1 MSAPVTTGRGATD
14 TRTGAPVRSAA
25 IGSGTGLADPA
36 DRQEPGRPADRSGV
50 RNARRASRPLRCVS
64 TWAAFAFILLVAV
77 AAVWPGLLAPQDPL
91 AIDLGNG
98 FAAPSAHHL
107 LGTDQSGRD
116 VYARVVHGAGQSV
129 LIGVGA
135 TALGLAGAVVL
146 GLLGALGGR
155 VIDGVVT
162 RVIEVL
168 YAFPG
173 ILLALILIA
182 VFGSSAGTQILAV
195 GIATVPG
202 YARMVRGQVLAVR
215 HAPYV
220 QAERALGHSGA
231 RVLFRTL
238 LPNAFRP
245 LTVLVTLG
253 IGQAIVWASALGFLG
268 MGVQPPAPEWGAM
281 LNAGRNYLQQ
291 AWWLDFFPGVVIVL
305 LALSLTVVGRVL
317 QAVTRPGGS
326 A

>member
-1 MSAPVTTGRGATD
+1 MTTATIAPSEPRALQ
-14 TRTGAPVRSAA
+14 P
-25 IGSGTGLADPA
+25 DPA
-36 DRQEPGRPADRSGV
+36 PAEAGV
-50 RNARRASRPLRCVS
+50 RKVRRASHPLRRVS
-64 TWAAFAFILLVAV
+64 FWAAAAFIALVAT
-77 AAVWPGLLAPQDPL
+77 AALWPSLLAPQDPL
-91 AIDLGNG
+91 AIDLGKS
-98 FAAPSAHHL
+98 FDAPSAQHVF
-107 LGTDQSGRD
+107 GTDQSGRD
-116 VYARVVHGAGQSV
+116 VYSRVVHGAGQSV

-135 TALGLAGAVVL
+135 TALGLAGAVLLGVL
-146 GLLGALGGR
+146 GGLGGR
-155 VIDGVVT
+155 AVDAVVT

-195 GIATVPG
+195 GIATIPG

-215 HAPYV
+215 GAAYV
-220 QAERALGHSGA
+220 QAERALGHSSA
-231 RVLFRTL
+231 HVLFRTL

-291 AWWLDFFPGVVIVL
+291 AWWLDFWPGVVIVL
-305 LALSLTVVGRVL
+305 LALSLTAIGRAL
-317 QAVTRPGGS
+317 QTLTQPGGPR
-326 A
+326 

>member
-1 MSAPVTTGRGATD
+1 MTT
-14 TRTGAPVRSAA
+14 AA
-25 IGSGTGLADPA
+25 IAPSEPRALQPDPA
-36 DRQEPGRPADRSGV
+36 PAEAGV
-50 RNARRASRPLRCVS
+50 RTVRRASHPLRRVS
-64 TWAAFAFILLVAV
+64 FWVAAAFIALVAT
-77 AAVWPGLLAPQDPL
+77 AALWPSLLAPQDPL
-91 AIDLGNG
+91 AIDLGKS
-98 FAAPSAHHL
+98 FDAPSAQHVF
-107 LGTDQSGRD
+107 GTDQSGRD
-116 VYARVVHGAGQSV
+116 VYSRVVHGAGQSV

-135 TALGLAGAVVL
+135 TALGLAGAVLLGVL
-146 GLLGALGGR
+146 GGLGGR
-155 VIDGVVT
+155 AVDAVVT

-195 GIATVPG
+195 GIATIPG

-215 HAPYV
+215 GAAYV
-220 QAERALGHSGA
+220 QAEHALGHSSA
-231 RVLFRTL
+231 HVLFRTL

-291 AWWLDFFPGVVIVL
+291 AWWLDFWPGVVIVL
-305 LALSLTVVGRVL
+305 LALSLTAVGRAL
-317 QAVTRPGGS
+317 QTLTQPGGPR
-326 A
+326 

>member
-1 MSAPVTTGRGATD
+1 MSTTTVTAPPAPAGPVVTEPATGPAGAD
-14 TRTGAPVRSAA
+14 VR
-25 IGSGTGLADPA
+25 
-36 DRQEPGRPADRSGV
+36 E
-50 RNARRASRPLRCVS
+50 ARRASSPIRRVS
-64 TWAAFAFILLVAV
+64 FWLAAAFIGLVAL
-77 AAVWPGLLAPQDPL
+77 AAVWPSLLAPQDPL
-91 AIDLGNG
+91 AIDLGAS
-98 FAAPSAHHL
+98 FDAPSAAHVF
-107 LGTDQSGRD
+107 GTDQSGRD
-116 VYARVVHGAGQSV
+116 VYSRVVHGAGQSV
-129 LIGVGA
+129 SIGVGA
-135 TALGLAGAVVL
+135 TALGLAGALVL
-146 GLLGALGGR
+146 GVLGALGGR
-155 VIDGVVT
+155 AVDAVVT

-195 GIATVPG
+195 GIATIPG

-215 HAPYV
+215 GAPYV

-231 RVLFRTL
+231 HVLFHTL

-305 LALSLTVVGRVL
+305 LALSLTAVGR
-317 QAVTRPGGS
+317 AVQTLTQPGG
-326 A
+326 AR

>member
-1 MSAPVTTGRGATD
+1 MSTTSTVTAPPAPAAPVGLDPAAGP
-14 TRTGAPVRSAA
+14 TGA
-25 IGSGTGLADPA
+25 
-36 DRQEPGRPADRSGV
+36 GV
-50 RNARRASRPLRCVS
+50 REARRASSPIRRVS
-64 TWAAFAFILLVAV
+64 FWLAAAFIALVAL
-77 AAVWPGLLAPQDPL
+77 AAVWPTLLAPQDPL
-91 AIDLGNG
+91 AIDLGAS
-98 FAAPSAHHL
+98 FDAPSAAHVF
-107 LGTDQSGRD
+107 GTDQSGRD
-116 VYARVVHGAGQSV
+116 VYSRVVHGAGQSV
-129 LIGVGA
+129 AIGVGA
-135 TALGLAGAVVL
+135 TALGLAGALVL

-155 VIDGVVT
+155 AVDAVVT

-173 ILLALILIA
+173 ILLALILVA

-195 GIATVPG
+195 GIATIPG

-215 HAPYV
+215 GAPYV

-231 RVLFRTL
+231 HVLFRTL

-305 LALSLTVVGRVL
+305 LALSLTAVGR
-317 QAVTRPGGS
+317 AVQTLTQPGG
-326 A
+326 AR

>member
-1 MSAPVTTGRGATD
+1 MSTTTVTAPPAPAGPVLAELATGP
-14 TRTGAPVRSAA
+14 TGADVR
-25 IGSGTGLADPA
+25 
-36 DRQEPGRPADRSGV
+36 E
-50 RNARRASRPLRCVS
+50 ARRASSPIRRVS
-64 TWAAFAFILLVAV
+64 FWLAALFIALVAL
-77 AAVWPGLLAPQDPL
+77 AAVWPSLLAPQDPL
-91 AIDLGNG
+91 AIDLGAS
-98 FAAPSAHHL
+98 FDAPSAAHVF
-107 LGTDQSGRD
+107 GTDQSGRD

-129 LIGVGA
+129 SIGVGA
-135 TALGLAGAVVL
+135 TALGLAGALVL
-146 GLLGALGGR
+146 GVLGALGGR
-155 VIDGVVT
+155 AVDAVVT

-195 GIATVPG
+195 GIATIPG

-215 HAPYV
+215 NAPYV
-220 QAERALGHSGA
+220 QAERALGHSGTH
-231 RVLFRTL
+231 VLFHTL

-305 LALSLTVVGRVL
+305 LALSLTAVGR
-317 QAVTRPGGS
+317 AVQTLTQPGG
-326 A
+326 AR

>member
-1 MSAPVTTGRGATD
+1 MTTVTIAPSEPRALQ
-14 TRTGAPVRSAA
+14 P
-25 IGSGTGLADPA
+25 DPA
-36 DRQEPGRPADRSGV
+36 AAEAGV
-50 RNARRASRPLRCVS
+50 RTVRRASHPLRRVS
-64 TWAAFAFILLVAV
+64 FWVAAAFIALVAV
-77 AAVWPGLLAPQDPL
+77 AALWPSLLAPQDPL
-91 AIDLGNG
+91 AIDLGRS
-98 FAAPSAHHL
+98 FDAPSAQHVF
-107 LGTDQSGRD
+107 GTDQSGRD
-116 VYARVVHGAGQSV
+116 VYSRVVHGAGQSV

-135 TALGLAGAVVL
+135 TALGLAGAVLLGVL
-146 GLLGALGGR
+146 GGLGGR
-155 VIDGVVT
+155 AVDAVVT

-215 HAPYV
+215 DAGYV
-220 QAERALGHSGA
+220 QSERALGHSSA
-231 RVLFRTL
+231 HVLFHTL

-291 AWWLDFFPGVVIVL
+291 AWWLDFWPSVVIVL
-305 LALSLTVVGRVL
+305 LALSLTAVGR
-317 QAVTRPGGS
+317 AVQTLTQPGGPR
-326 A
+326 

>member
-1 MSAPVTTGRGATD
+1 MSTTSTATAAPPVPAATD
-14 TRTGAPVRSAA
+14 RPTGPHDAGPHEV
-25 IGSGTGLADPA
+25 GLHDADPA
-36 DRQEPGRPADRSGV
+36 ATAPGPRRV
-50 RNARRASRPLRCVS
+50 RRASHPLRRVS
-64 TWAAFAFILLVAV
+64 TWVAAAFIAAVLL
-77 AAVWPGLLAPQDPL
+77 AAVWPSLLAPADPL
-91 AIDLGNG
+91 AIDLAKS
-98 FAAPSAHHL
+98 FAAPSAEHVF
-107 LGTDQSGRD
+107 GTDQSGRD
-116 VYARVVHGAGQSV
+116 VYSRVVHGAGQSV

-135 TALGLAGAVVL
+135 TALGLAGATLL
-146 GLLGALGGR
+146 GLLGGLGGR
-155 VIDGVVT
+155 AVDAVVT

-173 ILLALILIA
+173 ILLALILVAIA
-182 VFGSSAGTQILAV
+182 GNSAGTQILAV
-195 GIATVPG
+195 GVATIPG

-215 HAPYV
+215 DSSYV
-220 QAERALGHSGA
+220 QAERALGHGPVH
-231 RVLFRTL
+231 VLVHTL

-305 LALSLTVVGRVL
+305 LALSLTAVGRSIQTL
-317 QAVTRPGGS
+317 TTPGG
-326 A
+326 AR

>member
-1 MSAPVTTGRGATD
+1 MSTAALVERP
-14 TRTGAPVRSAA
+14 AA
-25 IGSGTGLADPA
+25 IATVAV
-36 DRQEPGRPADRSGV
+36 RRPV
-50 RNARRASRPLRCVS
+50 HPLRRWSFWV
-64 TWAAFAFILLVAV
+64 AAGFIALVLVA
-77 AAVWPGLLAPQDPL
+77 ALWPSVLAPQDPL
-91 AIDLGNG
+91 AIDLGAS
-98 FAAPSAHHL
+98 FDAPSAQHVF
-107 LGTDQSGRD
+107 GTDQSGRD

-135 TALGLAGAVVL
+135 TALGLAGAVLL
-146 GLLGALGGR
+146 GLLGGLGGR
-155 VIDGVVT
+155 VVDGVVT

-195 GIATVPG
+195 GIATIPG

-215 HAPYV
+215 NAPYV
-220 QAERALGHSGA
+220 QAERALGHPPV
-231 RVLFRTL
+231 RVLIRTL

-305 LALSLTVVGRVL
+305 LALALTAVGR
-317 QAVTRPGGS
+317 AVQTLTQPGGPR
-326 A
+326 

>member
-1 MSAPVTTGRGATD
+1 MTTATIAPSEPRALQ
-14 TRTGAPVRSAA
+14 P
-25 IGSGTGLADPA
+25 DPA
-36 DRQEPGRPADRSGV
+36 PAEAGV
-50 RNARRASRPLRCVS
+50 RKVRRASHPLRRVS
-64 TWAAFAFILLVAV
+64 FWVAAAFIALVAV
-77 AAVWPGLLAPQDPL
+77 AALWPSLLAPQDPL
-91 AIDLGNG
+91 AIDLGKS
-98 FAAPSAHHL
+98 FDAPSAQHVF
-107 LGTDQSGRD
+107 GTDQSGRD
-116 VYARVVHGAGQSV
+116 VYSRVVHGAGQSV

-135 TALGLAGAVVL
+135 TALGLAGAVLLGVL
-146 GLLGALGGR
+146 GGLGGR
-155 VIDGVVT
+155 AVDAVVT

-195 GIATVPG
+195 GIATIPG
-202 YARMVRGQVLAVR
+202 YARMVCGQVLAVR
-215 HAPYV
+215 GAPYV
-220 QAERALGHSGA
+220 QAERALGHSSA
-231 RVLFRTL
+231 HVLFRTL

-291 AWWLDFFPGVVIVL
+291 AWWLDFWPGVVIVL
-305 LALSLTVVGRVL
+305 LALSLTAVGR
-317 QAVTRPGGS
+317 AVQTLTQPGGPR
-326 A
+326 

>member
-1 MSAPVTTGRGATD
+1 MTTATTPAAVAGGPTAPERAPLRAAAGG
-14 TRTGAPVRSAA
+14 TRV
-25 IGSGTGLADPA
+25 
-36 DRQEPGRPADRSGV
+36 
-50 RNARRASRPLRCVS
+50 RRASHPLRRVS
-64 TWAAFAFILLVAV
+64 FWVAAGFIALVAV
-77 AAVWPGLLAPQDPL
+77 AALWPSLLAPQDPL
-91 AIDLGNG
+91 AIDLARS
-98 FAAPSAHHL
+98 FDAPSAQHVF
-107 LGTDQSGRD
+107 GTDQSGRD

-135 TALGLAGAVVL
+135 TALGLAGAVLLGVL
-146 GLLGALGGR
+146 GGLGGR
-155 VIDGVVT
+155 AVDAVVT

-215 HAPYV
+215 GAAYV
-220 QAERALGHSGA
+220 QAERAFGHSSA
-231 RVLFRTL
+231 HVLLHTL

-291 AWWLDFFPGVVIVL
+291 AWWLDFWPGAVIVL
-305 LALSLTVVGRVL
+305 LALALTAVGR
-317 QAVTRPGGS
+317 AVQTLTQPGGPR
-326 A
+326 

>member
-1 MSAPVTTGRGATD
+1 MTTATIAPAEPTALGPAPVPT
-14 TRTGAPVRSAA
+14 AA
-25 IGSGTGLADPA
+25 GP
-36 DRQEPGRPADRSGV
+36 RRVRPASHPF
-50 RNARRASRPLRCVS
+50 RRVS
-64 TWAAFAFILLVAV
+64 FWVAATFIALVAV
-77 AAVWPGLLAPQDPL
+77 AAIWPSLLATQDPL
-91 AIDLGNG
+91 AIDLGKS
-98 FAAPSAHHL
+98 FDAPSAQHVF
-107 LGTDQSGRD
+107 GTDQSGRD
-116 VYARVVHGAGQSV
+116 VYSRVVHGAGQSV

-146 GLLGALGGR
+146 GVVGGLGGR
-155 VIDGVVT
+155 AVDAVVT

-182 VFGSSAGTQILAV
+182 VFGNSASTQILAV

-215 HAPYV
+215 GAPYV
-220 QAERALGHSGA
+220 QAERALGHSAGH
-231 RVLFRTL
+231 VLVHTL

-291 AWWLDFFPGVVIVL
+291 AWWLDFWPGVVIVL
-305 LALSLTVVGRVL
+305 LALSLTAVGR
-317 QAVTRPGGS
+317 AVQTLTQPGGPR
-326 A
+326 